1 MGFGITAVRHLTKL
15 PMKNLLIIFS
25 LCFIFACQK
34 ELKKDIPEYPD
45 QESVKE
51 SNTSNKNPTQ
61 VYFGDTHLHTDLS
74 MDAGA
79 FGNRIGMDEA
89 YQFARGDEVTST
101 TGIKTKLSKPLDFL
115 VVADHSDGM
124 GFFPDLMAGKAHV
137 MQYEESKKWKKL
149 IDEGK
154 GGDAAV
160 DIIKTFSQGQF
171 PFKTND
177 VEMMT
182 PVWKNVVD
190 AAEKYNDP
198 GTFTAFIGYEWTSLI
213 KGNNLHRVVIY
224 RDNGDLAIKQLP
236 FTNED
241 SSDPERLWDNLEGY
255 EKNTGGKVLAIPHNG
270 NLSNGMMFAETTVSG
285 KAYDKNYVD
294 RRARW
299 EPLYEATQIKGDGET
314 HPFLSPNDEF
324 ADYEN
329 WDKGNLDMS
338 EAKTNDM
345 LQYEYTRSA
354 LKLGLKYKK
363 ELGTN
368 PYKFGLIGST
378 DSHTSLATADE
389 DNFFGKASNVEPGK
403 ERWNHPFID
412 SDKGTVNTWETV
424 ASGYAAVWAH
434 ENTRASLWDAMM
446 RKETYA
452 TTGSRMKVRFFGGW
466 HFSSD
471 DLNDDLVA
479 KGYEKGVPMGGDLKP
494 AEGYSPTFI
503 VYALMDPDRGS
514 LDRIQIVKGW
524 RNADGSLDEKVYDVA
539 WSGERKPGK
548 DGKVPSVGNSVNF
561 ENGSW
566 DNSIGATELKK
577 VWKDPDFDPASEA
590 FYYVRVLEI
599 PTPRWT
605 LFDKIRYGAELS
617 DEVPLTTTE
626 RAYTSPIWYSPTY

>member
-1 MGFGITAVRHLTKL
+1 MRPLSFILL
-15 PMKNLLIIFS
+15 SMLLIFS
-25 LCFIFACQK
+25 CKK
-34 ELKKDIPEYPD
+34 EKAQDISSDENVQSVQTTTASESYPTK
-45 QESVKE
+45 VF
-51 SNTSNKNPTQ
+51 
-61 VYFGDTHLHTDLS
+61 FGDTHLHTDLS

-89 YQFARGDEVTST
+89 YQFARGDEVTSS
-101 TGIKTKLSKPLDFL
+101 TGIKTKLNKPLDFL

-124 GFFPDLMAGKAHV
+124 GFFPDLMAGKEHV
-137 MQYEESKKWKKL
+137 MQYEESVKWKKL

-154 GGDAAV
+154 GEEAAI
-160 DIIKTFSQGQF
+160 DIIKTFSQGNF
-171 PFKTND
+171 PFKTNE
-177 VEMMT
+177 VSMMT

-198 GTFTAFIGYEWTSLI
+198 GKFTAFIGYEWTSLI

-224 RDNGDLAIKQLP
+224 RDNGDVAIKQLP

-241 SSDPERLWDNLEGY
+241 SSDPERLWDNLENY

-294 RRARW
+294 RRIRW
-299 EPLYEATQIKGDGET
+299 EPLYEATQIKGDGEA

-354 LKLGLKYKK
+354 LKLGLKFKK

-378 DSHTSLATADE
+378 DSHTSLATADD
-389 DNFFGKASNVEPGK
+389 DNFFGKASNVEPSKG
-403 ERWNHPFID
+403 RWNHPFIS

-424 ASGYAAVWAH
+424 ASGYAAVWAQ

-452 TTGSRMKVRFFGGW
+452 TTGSRMQVRFFGGW
-466 HFSSD
+466 DYSKD
-471 DLNDDLVA
+471 DLTNEMV
-479 KGYEKGVPMGGDLKP
+479 KIGYQKGVPMGGDLTTSGAK
-494 AEGYSPTFI
+494 APTFM
-503 VYALMDPDRGS
+503 VYAMMDPDRGS

-524 RNADGSLDEKVYDVA
+524 VNEDNSLGEKVYDVA
-539 WSGERKPGK
+539 WSGDRKPGA
-548 DGKVPSVGNSVNF
+548 DGKVPSVGNTVNTKDAT
-561 ENGSW
+561 W
-566 DNSIGATELKK
+566 DNSIGATELKN
-577 VWKDPDFDPASEA
+577 VWTDPEFDPAAEA
-590 FYYVRVLEI
+590 FYYVRVIEI

-605 LFDKIRYGAELS
+605 LYDKINYGAELS
-617 DEVPLTTTE
+617 EEVPLTATE
-626 RAYTSPIWYSPTY
+626 RAYTSPIWYSPMN

>member
-1 MGFGITAVRHLTKL
+1 MRYLSLFLLSMLFFISCENEKKQDITTDE
-15 PMKNLLIIFS
+15 NLQEETTS
-25 LCFIFACQK
+25 TTS
-34 ELKKDIPEYPD
+34 ESYPT
-45 QESVKE
+45 E
-51 SNTSNKNPTQ
+51 

-89 YQFARGDEVTST
+89 YQFARGDEVTSS

-124 GFFPDLMAGKAHV
+124 GFFPDLMAGKEHV
-137 MQYEESKKWKKL
+137 MQYEESVKWKKL

-154 GGDAAV
+154 GGEAAI
-160 DIIKTFSQGQF
+160 DIIKTFSQGNF
-171 PFKTND
+171 PFKTNE
-177 VEMMT
+177 VSMMT

-198 GTFTAFIGYEWTSLI
+198 GKFTAFIGYEWTSLI

-224 RDNGDLAIKQLP
+224 RDNGDVAIKQLP

-241 SSDPERLWDNLEGY
+241 SSDPERLWDNLESY

-285 KAYDKNYVD
+285 KAYDKKYVD

-299 EPLYEATQIKGDGET
+299 EPLYEATQIKGDGEA

-338 EAKTNDM
+338 EAKTNEM
-345 LQYEYTRSA
+345 LEYEYTRSA
-354 LKLGLKYKK
+354 LKLGLKFKK

-378 DSHTSLATADE
+378 DSHTSLATGDE

-403 ERWNHPFID
+403 DRWNHPFLS

-424 ASGYAAVWAH
+424 ASGYAAVWAQ

-466 HFSSD
+466 EYTKA
-471 DLNDDLVA
+471 DLGNEMV
-479 KGYEKGVPMGGDLKP
+479 KMGYEKGVPMGGDLAKG
-494 AEGYSPTFI
+494 EGKSPTFL

-524 RNADGSLDEKVYDVA
+524 VSEDGNLNEKVYDVA
-539 WSGERKPGK
+539 WSGDRKPGA
-548 DGKVPSVGNSVNF
+548 DGKVPSVGNTVNT
-561 ENGSW
+561 NDATW
-566 DNSIGATELKK
+566 DNSIGATELKN
-577 VWKDPDFDPASEA
+577 VWTDPEFDPAAEA
-590 FYYVRVLEI
+590 FYYVRVIEI

-605 LFDKIRYGAELS
+605 LYDKIRYGAELS
-617 DEVPLTTTE
+617 EEVPLTTTE

>member
-539 WSGERKPGK
+539 WSGERKPGE